1 MGALA
6 RARGPTPRKARR
18 SQQNQIFPGF
28 SAHETEEM
36 KKDHQCGSSVAT
48 PARAPW
54 RALAPAFL
62 LLSVAC
68 TAMVDGTHPPGDTSS
83 NTSSTSTTGGSTT
96 TTTTALTCDG
106 SPKPGRSPLRRLDL
120 QEYKNTISDL
130 LNVNTDLV
138 DTFPPDE
145 AGLGFTNNAD
155 ALVVTSLLAEAY
167 MTASTTMATA
177 AVVNNFSTLVTCDPT
192 AIGEDACATQF
203 ITQFGA
209 RAFRRPLTASEVTTI
224 KGVYTTGRANGA
236 FSDGIE
242 LAIEALIQSP
252 PFLYRIEVG
261 TPVAGTPTVA
271 QVSPYEMASRLS
283 YFLIGTMP
291 DAALFDAAAAGKLTE
306 PADIE
311 AQVDR
316 LLQLPQ
322 AHNAVA
328 EFHDEWLG
336 ISDLA
341 GVTKDATL
349 YPQWNTTIDA
359 EQRQEA
365 ATFVDQTFWNDGHLE
380 TLLTAPYSYL
390 NKDLATFYGVSGP
403 TDTSFVKTDFPAG
416 QRAGILTQGALL
428 GVLAKANQTS
438 PVLRGKFVRE
448 MLLCQ
453 QLSPPPPNV
462 VITPPDIAPNTTTRQ
477 RYTEHSANPTCAT
490 CHQLMDQIGFGFEN
504 FDPVGNYRTTDQNLP
519 VDASGNLVQTD
530 VDGSFTGAVAL
541 AAKLAQSPEVRQ
553 CIVKQWFRYA
563 NGRAETDAD
572 QCTLNTLNQ
581 DFENDMHDMRDL
593 RVKISTSDAFRFR
606 SVDGGGS

>member
-1 MGALA
+1 
-6 RARGPTPRKARR
+6 
-18 SQQNQIFPGF
+18 
-28 SAHETEEM
+28 
-36 KKDHQCGSSVAT
+36 
-48 PARAPW
+48 
-54 RALAPAFL
+54 
-62 LLSVAC
+62 
-68 TAMVDGTHPPGDTSS
+68 
-83 NTSSTSTTGGSTT
+83 
-96 TTTTALTCDG
+96 
-106 SPKPGRSPLRRLDL
+106 
-120 QEYKNTISDL
+120 
-130 LNVNTDLV
+130 
-138 DTFPPDE
+138 
-145 AGLGFTNNAD
+145 
-155 ALVVTSLLAEAY
+155 
-167 MTASTTMATA
+167 
-177 AVVNNFSTLVTCDPT
+177 
-192 AIGEDACATQF
+192 
-203 ITQFGA
+203 
-209 RAFRRPLTASEVTTI
+209 
-224 KGVYTTGRANGA
+224 
-236 FSDGIE
+236 
-242 LAIEALIQSP
+242 LIQSP

-261 TPVAGTPTVA
+261 TPVPGTPSVA
-271 QVSPYEMASRLS
+271 TVSPYEMASRLS
-283 YFLIGTMP
+283 YFFLGTMP
-291 DAALFDAAAAGKLTE
+291 DPALFAAAAAGKLTD

-311 AQVDR
+311 AQVER
-316 LLQLPQ
+316 LLQLPE

-336 ISDLA
+336 ISNLA

-349 YPQWNTTIDA
+349 YPQWNATIDA

-365 ATFVDQTFWNDGHLE
+365 AMFVDQTFWNDGHLE

-390 NKDLATFYGVSGP
+390 NQDLATFYGVTGP
-403 TDTSFVKTDFPAG
+403 KDANFVKTDFPTG
-416 QRAGILTQGALL
+416 QRAGVLTQGALM
-428 GVLAKANQTS
+428 GVLSKGNQTS

-453 QLSPPPPNV
+453 QLNPPPPNV

>member
-1 MGALA
+1 MKEDQPCEPAVVAPSLTA
-6 RARGPTPRKARR
+6 WRG
-18 SQQNQIFPGF
+18 
-28 SAHETEEM
+28 
-36 KKDHQCGSSVAT
+36 
-48 PARAPW
+48 
-54 RALAPAFL
+54 LAPALL
-62 LLSVAC
+62 LLSAAC
-68 TAMVDGTHPPGDTSS
+68 TAMVDGSNPPGDTSGNS
-83 NTSSTSTTGGSTT
+83 SSTSTTGGSTT
-96 TTTTALTCDG
+96 TTALTCDA

-192 AIGEDACATQF
+192 AVGEDACATQF

-209 RAFRRPLTASEVTTI
+209 RAFRRPLTPSEVTTI
-224 KGVYTTGRANGA
+224 KTVYATGRANGA

-261 TPVAGTPTVA
+261 TPVAGSPTVLA
-271 QVSPYEMASRLS
+271 VSPYEMASRLS
-283 YFLIGTMP
+283 YFLLGTMP
-291 DAALFDAAAAGKLTE
+291 DAALFEAAAAGKLTE

-311 AQVDR
+311 AQVQR
-316 LLQLPQ
+316 MLQLPQ

-349 YPQWNTTIDA
+349 YPQWNATIDA

-390 NKDLATFYGVSGP
+390 NQDLAAFYGVTGP
-403 TDTSFVKTDFPAG
+403 TDTTFVKTDFPAG
-416 QRAGILTQGALL
+416 QRAGILTQGAVL
-428 GVLAKANQTS
+428 GVLSKANQTS

-519 VDASGNLVQTD
+519 VDATGNLVQTD
-530 VDGSFTGAVAL
+530 VDGPFNGAVAL
-541 AAKLAQSPEVRQ
+541 AAKLAQSPQVRQ

-563 NGRAETDAD
+563 NGRAETDDD
-572 QCTLNTLNQ
+572 QCTLNALNQ
-581 DFENDMHDMRDL
+581 DFEADKHDMRDL
-593 RVKISTSDAFRFR
+593 RVKITTSDAFRFR
-606 SVDGGGS
+606 SVNGGGS